1 MRRTLNEVSEQ
12 GLLKKTVEMVNFLMT
27 SELANTATIT
37 LVYDAKFKKFVTED
51 GNPGMWIT
59 TQIEVGGTPLWNF
72 DYDMDGLATDIVIK
86 SLASVRAAIT
96 DERYYITFEDGP
108 SWIVVEPHGNDSVNI
123 VDCVQKDYIRN
134 PDDRLDIESQIPV
147 TKRAWAE
154 AVFDMAYDFQK
165 TVIDLNP
172 ELRDSS
178 SLRSIDKNITE
189 ITEFAAANC
198 DEIQL

>member
-1 MRRTLNEVSEQ
+1 
-12 GLLKKTVEMVNFLMT
+12 MVMVGFLM
-27 SELANTATIT
+27 SREPADTATIT

-51 GNPGMWIT
+51 GNSGMWIT
-59 TQIEVGGTPLWNF
+59 TEIEVGGTPLWNF
-72 DYDMDGLATDIVIK
+72 DHKMDGLATDIVIK
-86 SLASVRAAIT
+86 LLESVRAAIT

-108 SWIVVEPHGNDSVNI
+108 TWIVVEPHGKDSVNI
-123 VDCVQKDYIRN
+123 VDCVKKDSIRN
-134 PDDRLDIESQIPV
+134 PDDRLDIESQMPV

-172 ELRDSS
+172 ELRDS
-178 SLRSIDKNITE
+178 RSMGIIDKKITE
-189 ITEFAAANC
+189 IRGFAAANC